1 MGRMPVAPGTM
12 WLRVVDGGERLC
24 GVAVHTPSRCVLVSP
39 MPADAVLLLAET
51 LADEARSVGRLP
63 GVDGPTEVATAFAR
77 GYTGLTS
84 CSWTAGLD
92 QRMLALHR
100 VTPPRAAAG
109 ECLAAT
115 SRDVDLITAWM
126 SAFTHEAISGQQP
139 PTSGALAQR
148 IDQQP
153 PSIWLWTIDGQPTSL
168 CWQSMPAAG
177 VVRVSAVF
185 TPKHQR
191 GHGYASANVA
201 AVSQRALDAGAS
213 ACMLYTDRTNP
224 TATASTRRSA
234 TSTSATRWNA
244 SSPRSFGSAR
254 PCARLTMIGRTRPK
268 HRSRAGDW
276 PGSAPAD
283 GSSPPARARHR
294 RPSRRSR
301 RAPARSR
308 CPTDR

>member
-1 MGRMPVAPGTM
+1 MRCVIDLDPAVFLAATDDFRRDHPFFTNAITTNAMSRAMGRMPVAPGTM

-224 TATASTRRSA
+224 TSNRIYEA
-234 TSTSATRWNA
+234 
-244 SSPRSFGSAR
+244 
-254 PCARLTMIGRTRPK
+254 IGYE
-268 HRSRAGDW
+268 HIGD
-276 PGSAPAD
+276 ALECLFTEIV
-283 GSSPPARARHR
+283 RIR
-294 RPSRRSR
+294 
-301 RAPARSR
+301 
-308 CPTDR
+308 

>member
-1 MGRMPVAPGTM
+1 MRCVIDLDPAVFLAATDDFRRDHPFFTNAITTNAMSRAMGRMPVAPGTM

-153 PSIWLWTIDGQPTSL
+153 PIIWLWSIDGRPMSL
-168 CWQSMPAAG
+168 CGQGVPPGG
-177 VVRVSAVF
+177 VVRVSAVY
-185 TPKHQR
+185 TPELARTRVCPRERRR
-191 GHGYASANVA
+191 GQPA
-201 AVSQRALDAGAS
+201 RPRPRRERL
-213 ACMLYTDRTNP
+213 MLYTDRTNP
-224 TATASTRRSA
+224 IKQSRVRGIGYEDVGDALIC
-234 TSTSATRWNA
+234 
-244 SSPRSFGSAR
+244 SSPKMFKISR
-254 PCARLTMIGRTRPK
+254 PCAKLNKIE
-268 HRSRAGDW
+268 W
-276 PGSAPAD
+276 P
-283 GSSPPARARHR
+283 
-294 RPSRRSR
+294 
-301 RAPARSR
+301 
-308 CPTDR
+308 